1 MIIHE
6 TTIDAMH
13 GPFYEDMSSFFL
25 GKYLA
30 GDLWVA
36 HRVYLFHFTFPP
48 AMFPVLGI
56 LAVLLTLV
64 IKIDG

>member
-1 MIIHE
+1 M
-6 TTIDAMH
+6 DAVH

-30 GDLWVA
+30 EDLWVV
-36 HRVYLFHFTFPP
+36 HGVYLFHFTFPP
-48 AMFPVLGI
+48 AMFPVLRI
-56 LAVLLTLV
+56 LAVLPTLA